1 MFSGSMVAIVTPF
14 NADGTLDW
22 AAWDRLLDF
31 HLREGTDGIVV
42 GGTTGESPVL
52 SESEIEEMCVKA
64 LTRCRGK
71 IKVIAGAG
79 TNSTDSTVARTR
91 ALSRLGVDAVM
102 LVTPYYNKPPQEG
115 LYRHFSAAADAS
127 DTPVILYN
135 VPGRTAVDLLP
146 GTVARLARNPRIVG
160 LKEATAAAGRAR
172 EILSQCP
179 QEFTLLSGDDATAL
193 DFMAVGARGVIS
205 VTANV
210 APRRMHEACAAA
222 LSGDMARARALDAT
236 LQPLHKDLFIEA
248 SPIPVKWA
256 VARMGLMGN
265 ALRLPLV
272 QLSPAHEDAVLRAM
286 HAAGITLEDQAA

>member
-14 NADGTLDW
+14 NADGALDW
-22 AAWDRLLDF
+22 AAWDRMLDF

-91 ALSRLGVDAVM
+91 VLSRLGVDAVM

-160 LKEATAAAGRAR
+160 LKEATAAASRAR

-179 QEFTLLSGDDATAL
+179 QEFILLSGDDATAM

-222 LSGDMARARALDAT
+222 LAGDMARARAIDAS
-236 LQPLHKDLFIEA
+236 LQLLHKDLFIEA

-265 ALRLPLV
+265 TLRLPLV